1 MFRGALIFS
10 LDVRRQFAN
19 NAGGEKVRACAS
31 SRVLLVQGRA
41 EQSVQGGY
49 TILLCALIGYW
60 FDDTT
65 NQKTVQNKDDQI
77 PYSDWFKEIRMI
89 KCLITK

>member
-1 MFRGALIFS
+1 MYNRGCTIFWTGTWYNI
-10 LDVRRQFAN
+10 DVIK
-19 NAGGEKVRACAS
+19 GTY
-31 SRVLLVQGRA
+31 
-41 EQSVQGGY
+41 QGGY

-77 PYSDWFKEIRMI
+77 PYSDWFKEIRTI
-89 KCLITK
+89 ECLITK

>member
-1 MFRGALIFS
+1 MMSAMLH
-10 LDVRRQFAN
+10 
-19 NAGGEKVRACAS
+19 EE
-31 SRVLLVQGRA
+31 LLEGVA
-41 EQSVQGGY
+41 QGGY

-77 PYSDWFKEIRMI
+77 PNSDWFREIRTI
-89 KCLITK
+89 KIFNNKVKSCAVPGVAKQIVVREVM